1 MAEVEKIN
9 INSTD
14 YDIADAKA
22 LRTKDTVGV
31 NSFIDTRAGSEQY
44 PTDLAYTQSLIL
56 GAGSYISSSGI
67 RSGITIIGDYAYASL
82 SYSTILGYIAHGTS
96 MSTSIGYN
104 ANSGD
109 NSIAIGSNAAATSN
123 SAISVGSATFNNC
136 TYGIVIGYNAGIS
149 TSGGGN
155 RQFDTV
161 VGASSRVAG
170 NVYNTILGASSNTG
184 TSASYNVICGTSNTI
199 SNYVNFSAILG
210 HSATVSSSY
219 SVQLGSG
226 SNSNHGSLQFR
237 EWPLVDNNGKIY
249 EERLPSVA
257 RFTTDEPAV
266 LDWQDGEELR
276 KLAFMYTGEDNALF
290 KHGLCYQATPKQGHP
305 KFWCGYI
312 STDYIPRNEC
322 VQIDNEKLFVKLAEI
337 SKARYEDEGNWENSL
352 IGGDNAEQC
361 FYFYY
366 NVNDAQWSIGISNDT
381 FEYGFRSTPNT
392 YYFEQGETLEDFGIY
407 VKNLTLPTDE
417 DTEEEMFD
425 IYYYAPAY
433 CDGYGF
439 GSDIKSV
446 NYIQMMEAMCDGDWG
461 FGWVI
466 DNIES
471 WGYEVDET
479 TYHMPVIPETYIS
492 KQDGDEY
499 DGVTVRWEWDDDRD
513 VWFFYINGEDTGYRH
528 TTAQL
533 EQNFGIVLDAT
544 AEDTEYIEFYFR
556 GAKQLYWQQFNPID
570 DTEFAKQEDL
580 ETLETQVQPL
590 LDWKVN
596 EQTGNV
602 YNLNNY
608 TTPGWYYFPKASN
621 VTNKPNT
628 LGIGFMLLV
637 QKNNNNVISQHLFA
651 CVSNNIVGSTN
662 YSYDTPIVYSRVFAF
677 NYWYAWQTYLTNG
690 TMCNVITGYD
700 STKKQSLVHDSSA
713 NKLKWEDGSGGGTTY
728 TAGDG
733 IDITNDTISVDNLDC
748 GTM

>member
-22 LRTKDTVGV
+22 LRTKDTVGA

-82 SYSTILGYIAHGTS
+82 SYSTILGYMAHGTT

-104 ANSGD
+104 AASGD

-170 NVYNTILGASSNTG
+170 NIYNTILGANGNTG
-184 TSASYNVICGTSNTI
+184 SGASYNVICGTSNTI
-199 SNYVNFSAILG
+199 SSYVNFSAILG
-210 HSATVSSSY
+210 HGATVSSSY

-237 EWPLVDNNGKIY
+237 EWPLVGSNGKIY
-249 EERLPSVA
+249 EERIPSVA

-266 LDWQDGEELR
+266 LDRQGDDELR
-276 KLAFMYTGEDNALF
+276 KLIFMYSGTDNDLF

-305 KFWCGYI
+305 KFWCDYTY
-312 STDYIPRNEC
+312 TDYIPKQEC
-322 VQIDNEKLFVKLAEI
+322 VQVDNEKLFLKLAEI
-337 SKARYEDEGNWENSL
+337 SKARYEDEGNWANSL
-352 IGGDNAEQC
+352 IGGDNSEQD

-366 NVNDAQWSIGISNDT
+366 NVNDAQWRIEISNDT
-381 FEYGFRSTPNT
+381 LESSFSGQADT
-392 YYFEQGETLEDFGIY
+392 YYFKQGETLEDFGIY
-407 VKNLTLPTDE
+407 VKDLTLPTDA
-417 DTEEEMFD
+417 DADEELFD
-425 IYYYAPAY
+425 IYYYAPVY
-433 CDGYGF
+433 CDGYTF
-439 GSDIKSV
+439 GSNLSSV
-446 NYIQMMEAMCDGDWG
+446 NYMQMMDSMCDSDWG
-461 FGWVI
+461 FGRVI
-466 DNIES
+466 DNLEH
-471 WGYEVDET
+471 WEYEVVGT
-479 TYHMPVIPETYIS
+479 TYYMPIIPEKYIS
-492 KQDGDEY
+492 IRDGDEY
-499 DGVTVRWEWDDDRD
+499 EGVTVRWEWDDNEGK
-513 VWFFYINGEDTGYRH
+513 WYQYINGEDTGYRY
-528 TTAQL
+528 TTAKL
-533 EQNFGIVLDAT
+533 EERFGITLDVSEVET
-544 AEDTEYIEFYFR
+544 KYIEFNFR

-570 DTEFAKQEDL
+570 EIEFAKQEDL

-596 EQTGNV
+596 VQTGNA

-637 QKNNNNVISQHLFA
+637 QKNSNNVISQHLFA
-651 CVSNNIVGSTN
+651 CVSNNIIGSTN
-662 YSYDTPIVYSRVFAF
+662 YSYDTPIVYSRVFA

-690 TMCNVITGYD
+690 AMCNVITGYN

-733 IDITNDTISVDNLDC
+733 IDITNDVISVDDLDC